1 MSRNKLHERPL
12 AHYSANC
19 LLWSPA
25 QQTNAG
31 SLYRPASPRE
41 CVNVCVTFREG
52 YHNSGSKACVPRWGP
67 LHQQQRNP
75 DCTLLLSLSLPSSSV
90 PLLNAPVSI
99 NVIVASSGRG
109 CCFPLVCVS
118 DAVTTTLGVFT
129 LMKRPTPS
137 RAHTH
142 QSVWQSCRLPP
153 VASFVSASGCSL
165 RRPCFCPCQQTSVR
179 LLFFFST
186 PLTLSP
192 PSSSTSLFPPL
203 SISPH
208 VVVYFPLSSL
218 TSVPVPP
225 VCLFSVQIQY
235 ITSLLISPS
244 RYLSSPALDFVFVGV
259 RAVDGQRFR

>member
-1 MSRNKLHERPL
+1 MSRNKPHERPL

-75 DCTLLLSLSLPSSSV
+75 ECTLLLSLSLPSSSV

-179 LLFFFST
+179 LLFFFQLLSLSLLLRR
-186 PLTLSP
+186 PLL
-192 PSSSTSLFPPL
+192 
-203 SISPH
+203 
-208 VVVYFPLSSL
+208 YFPHFPSLRTSS
-218 TSVPVPP
+218 
-225 VCLFSVQIQY
+225 FI
-235 ITSLLISPS
+235 S
-244 RYLSSPALDFVFVGV
+244 RYLPSHPFQSLQSVFSV
-259 RAVDGQRFR
+259 FRYSISLLY